1 MPIMFGFKK
10 KAKKEESK
18 QFRIVVNQP
27 QQKNEALSIDVLDEA
42 SNELLLSQSI
52 EQPQQSPLS
61 PPAPQFDEQQRVI
74 TPPAPNSETQ
84 RLSQELNEMKKIF
97 AEYGIEKL
105 REQQRILQSQNAEL
119 QNQIL
124 AKQSLVTELEK
135 QLQIMKDNAV
145 DAFRQNI
152 DAYGMKFI
160 AEFINKG

>member
-1 MPIMFGFKK
+1 MFGFKK

-61 PPAPQFDEQQRVI
+61 PPAPQFDEQQKVI